1 MFSYRNPAGS
11 IASLINP
18 ISPLKVARLKTTFHL
33 NDTSNKFGRERVNVF
48 EYSTDII
55 GVGVV
60 GGRGGN
66 GGRDK
71 EGGEQSL
78 RELHLQ
84 GMGAAF
90 ALVGAVSGRLWRLSV
105 FVYRL
110 LICLI
115 GNTAS
120 KRRGTRPLL

>member
-1 MFSYRNPAGS
+1 MTRFSYRNPAGS
-11 IASLINP
+11 IASLVDP

-33 NDTSNKFGRERVNVF
+33 NDTGNEFGRERVDVL
-48 EYSTDII
+48 EHSTDFV

-84 GMGAAF
+84 GMEGAF
-90 ALVGAVSGRLWRLSV
+90 ALVGRFQGVYGGCLCCLWV
-105 FVYRL
+105 VDL
-110 LICLI
+110 LDRKYCF
-115 GNTAS
+115 
-120 KRRGTRPLL
+120 